1 MLARGMMVVAAAALL
16 AACEKSSPGRDPADF
31 AREAMRTDLTRLM
44 TAEQAYRTAHGVYT
58 TSGGALAFVP
68 AVEVS
73 VILAY
78 ADSNGYGAR
87 ASHLSVGTLCGVYV
101 GPEVPSFTATLIG
114 VTLTPGQIGCQ

>member
-1 MLARGMMVVAAAALL
+1 MLARGMKVLAAAALL
-16 AACEKSSPGRDPADF
+16 AACEKASPVGDPADF
-31 AREAMRTDLTRLM
+31 ARQAMRTELTRLM
-44 TAEQAYRTAHGVYT
+44 TAEQTYHTAHGVYS
-58 TSGGALAFVP
+58 TSGTALAFVP

-87 ASHLSVGTLCGVYV
+87 ASHISVGTLCGVYV